1 MEQSR
6 MSVERKWEERIER
19 KKERKIEEPGAAFCD
34 MQSSASNHNHGDP
47 AAVMR
52 ARVDRKSQR
61 VGFQCICAIPG
72 LSVGLAGLSSRCRQS
87 RPL

>member
-52 ARVDRKSQR
+52 ARVDRKESK
-61 VGFQCICAIPG
+61 GG
-72 LSVGLAGLSSRCRQS
+72 LSVHFCHSWALGRARGTLAVGSQS
-87 RPL
+87 Q